1 MDKKIT
7 RGQFLGTSLG
17 LTVLSSMKLEGSP
30 LLKMMMP
37 RDDSF
42 VMTEQIKA
50 AYELGLDILK
60 PTKADLERG
69 LELHKNSLVF
79 DTYGFMPSAAVDG
92 RAMADAMN
100 DDASQLELQDM
111 REDATRIR
119 IVTDQRE
126 QEEFKNAFRASGVD
140 CVFQNA
146 GEEGNAV
153 ERLLKRLARFT
164 YITDMMPDFIVKA
177 ATPEDIIQARKDNKH
192 ALYLS
197 G

>member
-153 ERLLKRLARFT
+153 
-164 YITDMMPDFIVKA
+164 
-177 ATPEDIIQARKDNKH
+177 
-192 ALYLS
+192 
-197 G
+197 